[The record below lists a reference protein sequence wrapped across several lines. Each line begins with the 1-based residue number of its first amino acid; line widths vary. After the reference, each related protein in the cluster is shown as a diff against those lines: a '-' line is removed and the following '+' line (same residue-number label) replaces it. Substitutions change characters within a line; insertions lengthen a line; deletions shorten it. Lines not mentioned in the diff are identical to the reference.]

1 MKPLFLIILL
11 GCLSLGTVAQDTL
24 NTDPIKKGYALLDKS
39 REEMRKN
46 PEVAMESVQE
56 AIRIAIDQKDARLE
70 AYSFSALGNLHL
82 AYRNYPRSAE
92 SFNESI
98 RLFGEIRDKKG
109 LTQAQA
115 GLATAYESWGQLDR
129 AINAYSHLL
138 VLATESDNKMEMSQ
152 AMIHLARIN
161 QVQKK
166 LPIAMDWYKKAL
178 KIEEDRKNNKGII
191 EIRNYMGMLYQE
203 SGEIDKA
210 LECFGIASELAR
222 QSNNVEDLSQSYQS
236 LSRFYQQQN
245 DLIKEQEV
253 LEEALKFNRELK
265 RNDLIRN
272 NLLRLGQ
279 IYLIQQEYNNAEEAL
294 TEANE
299 ISRKRKEAEK
309 LKEGVNFLI
318 QVLEKTGDSD
328 RAMQK
333 LKMLNSLNDSLM
345 KTLNT
350 ENKINQQ
357 AFTIVS
363 KYDDQIRE
371 LIESNRKKQDS
382 LNTIKAEKELIELKL
397 ERQRQENRLRQT
409 IIYGLVGML
418 AVISIAT
425 FLILRSHRER
435 KQANRLLAL
444 QHLRA
449 QMNPHFIFNSLNS
462 INNFI
467 ARNDERSANKYL
479 SEFSKL
485 MRAVMENSKHP
496 FVSIQSELDILK
508 LYLDLEHLRFTDKFE
523 YEFMFDPALR
533 SEEIMVPP
541 MLVQPYIE
549 NSIWHGLRYKDT
561 KGKLLVQFIKNPDH
575 ILCVVQDDGIGRK
588 KSAEL
593 KTKNQQSG
601 ESTAIRNIEHRLKI
615 INQIHNL
622 NLKVTIIDIEN
633 DDERG
638 TRVEIM
644 IPYITNQAIF

>member
-1 MKPLFLIILL
+1 MKSLFLHLL
-11 GCLSLGTVAQDTL
+11 FIAMSVGAYAQDTL
-24 NTDPIKKGYALLDKS
+24 STDPIKRGYALLDKS
-39 REEMRKN
+39 RDEMRKN
-46 PEVAMESVQE
+46 PEAAVEAVQE
-56 AIRIAIDQKDARLE
+56 AIKIAIEEKDARLE
-70 AYSFSALGNLHL
+70 AYAFSALGNLHL
-82 AYRNYPRSAE
+82 TYRNYPRSIE
-92 SFNESI
+92 SFTESI
-98 RLFGEIRDKKG
+98 RLFNDIGDRKG
-109 LTQAQA
+109 LYQAQA
-115 GLATAYESWGQLDR
+115 GLATAYESSGMLDK
-129 AINAYSHLL
+129 AINAYTNLL
-138 VLATESDNKMEMSQ
+138 TLATESDNKMGMSQ
-152 AMIHLARIN
+152 SMVHLGRIN

-166 LPIAMDWYKKAL
+166 MPIALDWYKKAL

-191 EIRNYMGMLYQE
+191 EVRNYMGMLYQE
-203 SGEIDKA
+203 MGELDKA

-222 QSNNVEDLSQSYQS
+222 QSNNIEDLSQSYQS

-253 LEEALKFNRELK
+253 LEEALIFNRELN

-279 IYLIQQEYNNAEEAL
+279 IYLIQQEYQKAEEAL
-294 TEANE
+294 TEANA

-309 LKEGVNFLI
+309 LKEGVNLLI

-357 AFTIVS
+357 ASSIVS
-363 KYDDQIRE
+363 KYDAQIRE
-371 LIESNRKKQDS
+371 LIESNRKKEDS
-382 LNTIKAEKELIELKL
+382 LSTIKAEKELIELKL

-409 IIYGLVGML
+409 IIYGLVTML

-425 FLILRSHRER
+425 FLILKSNRER
-435 KQANRLLAL
+435 KKANKMLAL

-508 LYLDLEHLRFTDKFE
+508 LYLDLEHLRFTDKFD
-523 YEFMFDPALR
+523 YEFVFDPTLR
-533 SEEIMVPP
+533 SEEIMIPP

-549 NSIWHGLRYKDT
+549 NSIWHGLRYKET
-561 KGKLLVQFIKNPDH
+561 KGNLLVQFIKNTDH
-575 ILCVVQDDGIGRK
+575 ILCVVEDDGIGRK
-588 KSAEL
+588 RSAEL
-593 KTKNQQSG
+593 KTKNQQQG
-601 ESTAIRNIEHRLKI
+601 ESTAIKNIEHRLKI
-615 INQIHNL
+615 INQIHHL
-622 NLKVTIIDIEN
+622 NLKVTIIDLE
-633 DDERG
+633 DGDQRG

-644 IPYITNQAIF
+644 IPYITNQDFF